1 MLGLYE
7 SFHIH
12 SSRYQVDELN
22 CFNRVLSL
30 CSRLRG
36 DEVRGFFFLHPFQRS
51 SSKRKVFS
59 KHKEKC
65 QDKDGRKSIENDYK
79 IICCCT
85 IVGIITPAQVWPH
98 WHTKKLPRKLTSV
111 YMNAV
116 LGCQG
121 LTEGLPSPHQNQQE
135 NLPYWTWSAHSDL
148 SLQLVA
154 SLTRSWART
163 SLYWKDAWWGQR
175 GDSSFYEGLFSL
187 ISDARTWRRSFSS
200 LLIRPAYMKTV
211 ASRLLKRTFWLFWKR
226 INWRKKLPKLFRCT
240 EREI

>member
-121 LTEGLPSPHQNQQE
+121 LTEGLPSPHQKSTRKSTVLDMICTLRSITSVGGFPHKE
-135 NLPYWTWSAHSDL
+135 L
-148 SLQLVA
+148 SKDFPILKGCMMGTKRRLVI
-154 SLTRSWART
+154 L
-163 SLYWKDAWWGQR
+163 
-175 GDSSFYEGLFSL
+175 
-187 ISDARTWRRSFSS
+187 WRS
-200 LLIRPAYMKTV
+200 LLTHFRRKDLEKIIFKFIDTASIYENGRFQTV
-211 ASRLLKRTFWLFWKR
+211 EKNFLAFLKKD
-226 INWRKKLPKLFRCT
+226 KLKEET
-240 EREI
+240 A